1 MAEIEKKTIEE
12 TGVSETMS
20 DKDLLLNLLE
30 AAEYKKV
37 ETKRIDVKRNGKVL
51 FSFNIRPLSEDE
63 LLTIRKKATTYMK
76 NPAGKNLPPVEKEVN
91 FPLLRSWKVY
101 MATVEADRKK
111 IWGNTALKDKLNV
124 IQDVETVDALLKGG
138 EKDAICD
145 IIDAVSGYGDDGENE
160 VTLEEYAK
168 N

>member
-1 MAEIEKKTIEE
+1 MAEIEKNTIDE
-12 TGVSETMS
+12 TGVSDTMS

-30 AAEYKKV
+30 AADYKTDDRKKIV
-37 ETKRIDVKRNGKVL
+37 IERNGKFL
-51 FSFNIRPLSEDE
+51 FSFFIRPLSEDE

-91 FPLLRSWKVY
+91 FPLLRSWKVV
-101 MATVEADRKK
+101 MATVEEDRKK
-111 IWGNTALKDKLNV
+111 IWGNPGVKEKFNL
-124 IQDVETVDALLKGG
+124 IQDVETVDILLKGG
-138 EKDAICD
+138 EKDAVCD
-145 IIDAVSGYGDDGENE
+145 KIDEISGYGEGENG